1 MEISIRGLEIS
12 ACHGVLDSEKVNP
25 QKFVFDLD
33 AEVDFLCAL
42 KSDDL
47 GATVNYAEV
56 CALIE
61 KITKENTFNLIEKL
75 VLECAFNILEK
86 FEKIQKLKLTCSKP
100 QAPVPQKFA
109 DVCVTVELERVKA
122 YLSLGSSIGD
132 KRAYLDKAIGLLDRT
147 RGIKVEKVSQY
158 LETEPYG
165 GVAKNKFLNC
175 AACID
180 TFLPPHALLDEI
192 HRIEEECGRIRERH
206 WDDRTLDIDIIF
218 YGDRV
223 IRDETLIVPH
233 PDFMNRDFVIKPLQ
247 SIINTDLKNF
257 LCNLHKNF

>member
-1 MEISIRGLEIS
+1 MEIKISGLEIS
-12 ACHGVLDSEKVNP
+12 ACHGVLDFEKVNA
-25 QKFVFDLD
+25 QKFVFDLTLQ
-33 AEVDFLCAL
+33 VDGSAID
-42 KSDDL
+42 SDEIS
-47 GATVNYAEV
+47 ATVNYAEV
-56 CALIE
+56 CNLIE
-61 KITKENTFNLIEKL
+61 KITKENKFNLIETLAAK
-75 VLECAFNILEK
+75 CAFEILEQFDK
-86 FEKIQKLKLTCSKP
+86 VQKITLTCNKP
-100 QAPVPQKFA
+100 QAPIAQKFSN
-109 DVCVTVELERVKA
+109 VGVTVEFERVKA

-132 KRAYLDKAIGLLDRT
+132 REGYLNKAIKLLDET
-147 RGIKVEKVSQY
+147 RGVRVEKVSKY

-180 TFLPPHALLDEI
+180 TFLSPHKLLKEI
-192 HRIEEECGRIRERH
+192 HRIEYECYRSREKR

-218 YGDRV
+218 YGDRK
-223 IRDETLIVPH
+223 ICDETLTIPH